1 MANTFADLQWPRVV
15 LTVPDGFHGLEPG
28 SRFEM
33 QAREMSFT
41 NNVELDPFGRVVGR
55 TTVTVEMLARDLRVV
70 PPAPAEPATWSVVDL
85 HGTLVSR
92 ALNEASISALADLYA
107 CSAVTLLEAY
117 RVEERDYDTGEISC
131 ALFWKMV
138 QFLSGLPD
146 RPALTGD
153 ATQILIDSINILPGA
168 EQLLERLAE
177 RGPVLLATNTKRE
190 ILDGLRAKFPAL
202 FERIAVVVPS
212 YELHC
217 RKPSN
222 EFYLRTLLMLRDRG
236 VGRDSHP
243 LWIDDDPACC
253 QASQA
258 FGFTP
263 IRCTSAGQALR
274 ELEAREGEPD
284 VTAAEASPGDDAV
297 RPEFK
302 ALVDRLKGDA

>member
-1 MANTFADLQWPRVV
+1 MASTFTDLQWPRVV

-70 PPAPAEPATWSVVDL
+70 PPAPTEPATWSVVDL

-92 ALNEASISALADLYA
+92 ALNEASIGALADLFQ
-107 CSAVTLLEAY
+107 CSATTLLQAY
-117 RVEERDYDTGEISC
+117 RASESEYDTDDVSRET
-131 ALFWKMV
+131 FWRV
-138 QFLSGLPD
+138 VWYIGNIPH
-146 RPALTGD
+146 RPELIEP

-190 ILDGLRAKFPAL
+190 ILEGLRAKFPTL
-202 FERIAVVVPS
+202 FERIALVAPS
-212 YELHC
+212 YELRC

-222 EFYLRTLLMLRDRG
+222 EFYLRVLLRLRERG
-236 VGRDSHP
+236 VGRDEQP
-243 LWIDDDPACC
+243 LWIDDDELCC
-253 QASQA
+253 RAA
-258 FGFTP
+258 ERFVFKP
-263 IRCTSAGQALR
+263 IRCTSALR
-274 ELEAREGEPD
+274 VVEAIGELAQLTN
-284 VTAAEASPGDDAV
+284 VNSCA
-297 RPEFK
+297 
-302 ALVDRLKGDA
+302 